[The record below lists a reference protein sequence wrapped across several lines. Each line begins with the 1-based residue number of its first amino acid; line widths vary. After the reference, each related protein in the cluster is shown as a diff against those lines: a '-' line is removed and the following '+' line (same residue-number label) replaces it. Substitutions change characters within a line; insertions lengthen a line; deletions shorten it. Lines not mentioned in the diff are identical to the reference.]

1 MTVAV
6 DIVRDP
12 ERAQVLLDRTR
23 LTLLDALEEPKS
35 AAGLARALD
44 LPRQRVNYH
53 LRELE
58 AHRLVELVE
67 ERKRGSV
74 IERTFRRTGT
84 TYAVS
89 SSALGP
95 LAAGPERF
103 QDRFSASYQV
113 ALASRTIRE
122 LGELQAGAEKA
133 GLRLPTFA
141 AETEVRFASPEARAA
156 FADELTEA
164 IAALVRKYHDERSE
178 DGRAY
183 RLQLG
188 AYPRPRHESES

>member
-1 MTVAV
+1 VSRVV
-6 DIVRDP
+6 DIVREP

-23 LTLLDALEEPKS
+23 LQLLERLEHPSS

-58 AHRLVELVE
+58 AQQLVELVE
-67 ERKRGSV
+67 EKKRGSV
-74 IERTFRRTGT
+74 TERIYRRTGER
-84 TYAVS
+84 YAL
-89 SSALGP
+89 SSAVLGP
-95 LAAGPERF
+95 LAVTPERF
-103 QDRFSASYQV
+103 QDRFSVAFQV

-122 LGELQAGAEKA
+122 LEELQRGAEQA
-133 GLRLPTFA
+133 GKQLPTFA

-156 FADELTEA
+156 FADELTDA
-164 IAALVRKYHDERSE
+164 IAGLVTKYHDQRVEGGRS
-178 DGRAY
+178 Y

-188 AYPRPRHESES
+188 AYPKPGAGQDC